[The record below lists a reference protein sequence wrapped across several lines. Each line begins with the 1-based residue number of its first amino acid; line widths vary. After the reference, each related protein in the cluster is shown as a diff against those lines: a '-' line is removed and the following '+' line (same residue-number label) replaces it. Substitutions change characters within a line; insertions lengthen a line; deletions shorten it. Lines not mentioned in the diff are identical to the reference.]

1 VESLPWQRAPLGDPL
16 PPRDHRPQPLRLGH
30 PETAIAELWDFAP
43 NRLVYRVVAAR
54 KTRIVFPFRLGEG
67 TDEWQVDALPAA
79 TERGKL
85 AVDVPPGERDISM
98 IYRPQ
103 LFYPG
108 VSITV
113 ASVLALVATALWRT
127 RGGRAEATS
136 NP

>member
-1 VESLPWQRAPLGDPL
+1 
-16 PPRDHRPQPLRLGH
+16 
-30 PETAIAELWDFAP
+30 
-43 NRLVYRVVAAR
+43 VYRVVATR
-54 KTRIVFPFRLGEG
+54 ETRIVFPFRLGEG
-67 TDEWQVDALPAA
+67 TDEWRVDVLPAA

-103 LFYPG
+103 LLYPG
-108 VSITV
+108 IAITA

-127 RGGRAEATS
+127 RGSRAEATS